1 MGMAAPLLEGM
12 DSSMLDEVPDHAK
25 MLPHVEFTPTNDG
38 VFG

>member
-12 DSSMLDEVPDHAK
+12 DSSKPYNVPAYAK
-25 MLPHVEFTPTNDG
+25 SMPHVDFTPNNDG